1 MLDNKIEKIIDTVT
15 KMNNS
20 SSDIT
25 SRILNIKN
33 KKIGYIFL
41 DSTASDDKIGNIILE
56 NIKKNEIH
64 FYTNIY
70 NYLKNNIKGAKT
82 KEVTTYDDL
91 FYHLASGFI
100 CILVNNTR
108 KAFLV
113 ETKANLDLSLI
124 HI

>member
-15 KMNNS
+15 IMNNS

-56 NIKKNEIH
+56 NIK
-64 FYTNIY
+64 NIQVP
-70 NYLKNNIKGAKT
+70 K
-82 KEVTTYDDL
+82 VSDDSQGPD
-91 FYHLASGFI
+91 LAI
-100 CILVNNTR
+100 RNC
-108 KAFLV
+108 
-113 ETKANLDLSLI
+113 
-124 HI
+124 

>member
-56 NIKKNEIH
+56 
-64 FYTNIY
+64 
-70 NYLKNNIKGAKT
+70 
-82 KEVTTYDDL
+82 
-91 FYHLASGFI
+91 
-100 CILVNNTR
+100 
-108 KAFLV
+108 
-113 ETKANLDLSLI
+113 LSLI

>member
-41 DSTASDDKIGNIILE
+41 DSTASDDKIGNII
-56 NIKKNEIH
+56 
-64 FYTNIY
+64 
-70 NYLKNNIKGAKT
+70 
-82 KEVTTYDDL
+82 
-91 FYHLASGFI
+91 
-100 CILVNNTR
+100 
-108 KAFLV
+108 
-113 ETKANLDLSLI
+113 
-124 HI
+124 